1 MLDSLVRVSRRVLRV
16 PKAIASP
23 TGNSNFGQSKD
34 TACQQLNRPG
44 DGTRS
49 VPPALDGVYHPL
61 RAAFSS
67 NPTLRRDP
75 PENAYRS
82 LRAWHPL
89 WVNGP
94 IQDGLGRGSTSRD
107 NWILLNT
114 TFPSGSTAGFSAGLI
129 PVRSPLLRKSLL
141 VSFPPLKHKS
151 RHARGKRRR
160 TPNKIARTQRSPA
173 ASSNLTARLT
183 RARLGTFF
191 KNVGGDI
198 RETNEEMER
207 QGDTRRKQ
215 YMGYVNDPQP
225 SVVQE
230 LYPWTAMCVR
240 NVDVH
245 VSCSSHVDAQL
256 AAFFIDPRAK

>member
-49 VPPALDGVYHPL
+49 VPP
-61 RAAFSS
+61 
-67 NPTLRRDP
+67 
-75 PENAYRS
+75 E
-82 LRAWHPL
+82 
-89 WVNGP
+89 
-94 IQDGLGRGSTSRD
+94 
-107 NWILLNT
+107 
-114 TFPSGSTAGFSAGLI
+114 
-129 PVRSPLLRKSLL
+129 
-141 VSFPPLKHKS
+141 HKS